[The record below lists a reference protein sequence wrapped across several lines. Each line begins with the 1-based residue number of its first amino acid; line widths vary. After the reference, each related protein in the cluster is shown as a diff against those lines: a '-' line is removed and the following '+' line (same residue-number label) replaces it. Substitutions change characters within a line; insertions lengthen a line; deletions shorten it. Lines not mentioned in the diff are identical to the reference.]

1 MPTWPTSLQ
10 QASDSG
16 SLALRDMD
24 ARVFSPVARGP
35 AKLRPGVTSQ
45 KGLMRVSMQLD
56 VTDYQ
61 TFKNFYWDTIQNGTL
76 SFVFP
81 NPITGTLYQWT
92 FVDEPAVATIGPLL
106 FRVVYTLEKVVT

>member
-10 QASDSG
+10 QTSDSG
-16 SLALRDMD
+16 SLSLRDMD

-35 AKLRPGVTSQ
+35 AKIRPGVTSQ
-45 KGLMRVSMQLD
+45 KGMMRVGIQLNT
-56 VTDYQ
+56 TDYEI
-61 TFKNFYWDTIQNGTL
+61 FKNFYWDTLQNGTL

-92 FVDEPAVATIGPLL
+92 FVGEPTVVAIGPLL
-106 FRVVYTLEKVVT
+106 FQAMYSLERVPT